1 MKKLC
6 YLLLLATQ
14 LFWAQGGFQKGNEL
28 YRKGNYSEAVTAYE
42 SVLKTKK
49 HSAELYYNLGNS
61 YYKLNK
67 VAPAIYNYEKALLLN
82 PTDGEIR
89 NNLKFAQKLQ
99 IDDFKEVPKVGFNK
113 MVQDVTSA
121 YSYNTWGWIAVG
133 FSFVFLLFFLG
144 YYFSQTTLLKRLF
157 FVGMFIV
164 LLAIIISSL
173 SAIFEK
179 DAYLNDRPAIVFDE
193 ILPLKT
199 EPKTDSQDALLLH
212 EGTKVYVLETLD
224 NWKKVQLPDETEGW
238 VEANSIK
245 ELK

>member
-6 YLLLLATQ
+6 YILLLTTQ
-14 LFWAQGGFQKGNEL
+14 FFWAQGDFQKGNEL
-28 YRKGNYSEAVTAYE
+28 YRKGNYSEASTAYE

-67 VAPAIYNYEKALLLN
+67 VAPAIYNFEKAQLLN
-82 PTDGEIR
+82 PTDVDIK

-113 MVQDVTSA
+113 MIQDVTST
-121 YSYNTWGWIAVG
+121 YSYNAWGWIAVG
-133 FSFVFLLFFLG
+133 FSFIFLVFFLG

-157 FVGMFIV
+157 FVGMFVV
-164 LLAIIISSL
+164 LLGILISVL

-179 DAYLNDRPAIVFDE
+179 DAYTNDRPAIVFDE
-193 ILPLKT
+193 VLALKT

-224 NWKKVQLPDETEGW
+224 NWKKILLPDETQGW
-238 VEANSIK
+238 VEANAIK